1 MRDPRDRITPD
12 EPVVAS
18 GELERV
24 TDRVLT
30 LPPQDDKDQA

>member
-1 MRDPRDRITPD
+1 MRDPRGQFPPD
-12 EPVVAS
+12 EPVVAW